1 MKLRTAFG
9 VCIALVLTLLIV
21 SAQNAAGGY
30 SANPVMVMTVLP
42 EGDYGVGD
50 EITMTVNVFEKG
62 ERIEADNITVIVGYY
77 YSREV
82 NATPSGTPGVYEITF
97 TLEEN
102 DTYEGQVN
110 IYMTVVVGNVTSG
123 DYIYFY
129 IDEGG
134 DEPEIEVETRWTSS
148 ALLRPGETFTAEVT
162 VTADGVK
169 TDADD
174 RDIIL
179 YGPEGT
185 EKLNWTKIGTG
196 KYSITYTVPDH
207 ITNYGTFNIQ
217 INVEVANGTDW
228 NSISFTILDI
238 QVWYEKEKVNKTTLV
253 ATFWVNDMDGK
264 VVNGAKVEVEYDH
277 DNDYY
282 TSMITRTGTTVN
294 GSVELSL
301 PHVNLTG
308 LFLEITVKITNR
320 TYHIWTSIDWDSE
333 EMEVEL
339 PEPDAE
345 TFDVIQKDL
354 GYETGQHTTIS
365 LPTTTRS
372 PGPVTGYTITPG
384 STVLRVARSSR
395 SERSRRTP
403 RASSPSVSTL
413 RPTKGCT

>member
-9 VCIALVLTLLIV
+9 VCIALFLTLLIV
-21 SAQNAAGGY
+21 SAQNAAAGY
-30 SANPVMVMTVLP
+30 TASPVVVMSVLP
-42 EGDYGVGD
+42 EGDYGIGD
-50 EITMTVNVFEKG
+50 EITVTVNVFEKG
-62 ERIEADNITVIVGYY
+62 ERVEADNITVIVGYY

-82 NATPSGTPGVYEITF
+82 NATPTGTPGVYEVTF

-123 DYIYFY
+123 DYISFY
-129 IDEGG
+129 IDEGE
-134 DEPEIEVETRWTSS
+134 DEPEVDVETGWTSS

-174 RDIIL
+174 KEITL

-207 ITNYGTFNIQ
+207 ITNYGIFNIH
-217 INVEVANGTDW
+217 INVEVANGTGG

-238 QVWYEKEKVNKTTLV
+238 QVWYEKGKVNKTTLV

-264 VVNGAKVEVEYDH
+264 VVNGAKVEIEYDH

-282 TSMITRTGTTVN
+282 TGRIKLTGTTVN
-294 GSVELSL
+294 SPVRFVCGK
-301 PHVNLTG
+301 VNLTEP
-308 LFLEITVKITNR
+308 LTVVPVSLI
-320 TYHIWTSIDWDSE
+320 
-333 EMEVEL
+333 L
-339 PEPDAE
+339 P
-345 TFDVIQKDL
+345 V
-354 GYETGQHTTIS
+354 
-365 LPTTTRS
+365 
-372 PGPVTGYTITPG
+372 
-384 STVLRVARSSR
+384 
-395 SERSRRTP
+395 
-403 RASSPSVSTL
+403 
-413 RPTKGCT
+413 